1 MGNVGKSLAL
11 ALILVMI
18 ISSGGGLLKVKPV
31 SAQLIPKPSVPEFS
45 VHYVNSSYYLAP
57 TYTTNPY
64 TGQNQTLSSG
74 DFVKNQTVQF
84 TIKNQQFTPFKD
96 TNGNNVGLY
105 FSVRFKGHYE
115 DNWQYYPNNPA
126 IQGEEQY
133 ILASNSEF
141 SVTEL
146 PSWEFGSVPSGGLVD
161 FQLQAL
167 IGYDYGVNGYAGGY
181 KTVYYYFNGTAGD
194 WSNTQTIAFT
204 DAAFSSSIDNSPYPT
219 ISPALMPLPI
229 ASSSTPPSSPAVP
242 EFPSL
247 VVLSLLLVILSSAF
261 AINWKMRLKSD
272 GY

>member
-1 MGNVGKSLAL
+1 MADMSMRGKSFAL
-11 ALILVMI
+11 ALILVMA
-18 ISSGGGLLKVKPV
+18 ISSTSLLAVKSV

-45 VHYVNSSYYLAP
+45 VQYVNSSFYLAP

-74 DFVKNQTVQF
+74 DFVKNQTAQF
-84 TIKNQQFTPFKD
+84 TIKNQQFTSFKD
-96 TNGNNVGLY
+96 TNGNNVSLY

-141 SVTEL
+141 TVTEL
-146 PSWEFGSVPSGGLVD
+146 PSWEFGTVPSGGLVD

-167 IGYDYGVNGYAGGY
+167 IGYDYGVNGYASGY

-219 ISPALMPLPI
+219 ISPALMP
-229 ASSSTPPSSPAVP
+229 SSTPPSSPAIP
-242 EFPSL
+242 EFSWFIILPL
-247 VVLSLLLVILSSAF
+247 LLSLFFTAVIVRKRKSA
-261 AINWKMRLKSD
+261 
-272 GY
+272 